1 MVIKILKPIYAL
13 NRINIRLLSIKCSQ
27 PKIFKINQ
35 EIFKQLITP
44 ELDFLNELFKKHN
57 YELKI
62 AGGAV
67 RDVLLDCLP
76 HDVDLATNALPQQML
91 DMFERENVRVLN
103 LNGIKHGT
111 VPVRIRDKVPYV

>member
-13 NRINIRLLSIKCSQ
+13 NRINFRLLSIKCSQ
-27 PKIFKINQ
+27 PKILKINQ

-91 DMFERENVRVLN
+91 DIFDKENVRVLN